1 MTLKGVNMSCEIDIP
16 QSFDELKR
24 LPFAERGQLWAKYC
38 TYPFKRQNFALWY
51 YIQCDRL
58 KLRIEPKYMVKIRKY
73 KDNPN
78 ACLDKVHKNKY
89 NLTIGSTITKTFRGI
104 KHNVVVTDDGF
115 AYNDKRYRT
124 LSAVALDITGIKVS
138 GPDFFGIAKRN
149 KHDGK

>member
-1 MTLKGVNMSCEIDIP
+1 MSCETDLP
-16 QSFDELKR
+16 QSLAELKC
-24 LPFAERGQLWAKYC
+24 LSFAERGRLWAKYC
-38 TYPFKRQNFALWY
+38 PHPFKRQNFALWY

-115 AYNDKRYRT
+115 AYNDKRYRI